1 MGRPRSHV
9 AADPASPRLRPL
21 RSLGQHFLVDRGIV
35 RRIVAAAGI
44 APGDTVLEIGPGR
57 GFLTDGLLEAGAR
70 VVAVEMDRG
79 LHAAL
84 AERLRDEA
92 RLTLH
97 HGDALRFD
105 LSGMAAPYKVVANLP
120 YQVTTPLLF
129 RLLEADPAP
138 ATAVLMVQREVAD
151 RILAAPGT
159 KEYGVLTVGVRARAA
174 CEACFAVPPGAFRPP
189 PKVRSMVVRIT
200 PRAAPVVAPREMAA
214 FMAVV
219 RAALGR
225 RRKTLRNA
233 LATLDLPAA
242 QMEAAL
248 AAAGIDPGA
257 RGETLDL
264 DAFLRLYRALAA

>member
-1 MGRPRSHV
+1 
-9 AADPASPRLRPL
+9 
-21 RSLGQHFLVDRGIV
+21 VDRGIV
-35 RRIVAAAGI
+35 RRIVAAAGV

-79 LHAAL
+79 LHGAL
-84 AERLRDEA
+84 AERLKDEA
-92 RLTLH
+92 RLTLR

-105 LSGMAAPYKVVANLP
+105 LSTVPAPYKVVANLP

-129 RLLEADPAP
+129 RLLEARPAP
-138 ATAVLMVQREVAD
+138 AVAVLMVQREVAD
-151 RILAAPGT
+151 RLLAAPGT
-159 KEYGVLTVGVRARAA
+159 KEYGVLTLGVRARAL

-189 PKVRSMVVRIT
+189 PKVRSTVVRIT
-200 PRAAPVVAPREMAA
+200 PRASPMLPETEMAA

-233 LATLDLPAA
+233 LATLDLPPERGA
-242 QMEAAL
+242 AAL

-257 RGETLDL
+257 RGETLDPA
-264 DAFLRLYRALAA
+264 AFLRLHRALAA

>member
-1 MGRPRSHV
+1 M
-9 AADPASPRLRPL
+9 AADPPSPRLRPL

-35 RRIVAAAGI
+35 RRIVAAAGV

-57 GFLTDGLLEAGAR
+57 GILTEGLLEAGAR

-84 AERLRDEA
+84 AERFRDEP

-105 LSGMAAPYKVVANLP
+105 LAAVPAPYMVVANLP

-129 RLLEADPAP
+129 RLIEAPRAP
-138 ATAVLMVQREVAD
+138 AVVVVMVQREVAD
-151 RILAAPGT
+151 RLLAAPGT
-159 KEYGVLTVGVRARAA
+159 KEYGVLTVGVRARAR

-189 PKVRSMVVRIT
+189 PRVRSTVLRLT
-200 PRAAPVVAPREMAA
+200 PLASPAVPEDEMAA

-233 LATLDLPAA
+233 LATLDLAPARIA
-242 QMEAAL
+242 AAL

-264 DAFLRLYRALAA
+264 SAFRRLHAALEAAR

>member
-1 MGRPRSHV
+1 MQ
-9 AADPASPRLRPL
+9 ASPPLRPL

-35 RRIVAAAGI
+35 RRIVDAAGVV
-44 APGDTVLEIGPGR
+44 PGETVLEIGPGR
-57 GFLTDGLLEAGAR
+57 GILTEGLLAAGAR

-84 AERLRDEA
+84 AERLGGEE

-97 HGDALRFD
+97 HADALRFD
-105 LSGMAAPYKVVANLP
+105 LRVVPAPYKVVANLP

-129 RLLEADPAP
+129 RLLEAHAAP
-138 ATAVLMVQREVAD
+138 SMAVLMVQREVAD
-151 RILAAPGT
+151 RLVAEPGT
-159 KEYGVLTVGVRARAA
+159 KEYGVLTVAVRAWAECA
-174 CEACFAVPPGAFRPP
+174 MCFPVPPGAFRPP

-200 PRAAPVVAPREMAA
+200 PRARPLLPEAEMAG

-225 RRKTLRNA
+225 RRKTLKNA
-233 LATLDLPAA
+233 LAALGRPAPRVA
-242 QMEAAL
+242 AAL
-248 AAAGIDPGA
+248 AAAGIDPGV

-264 DAFLRLYRALAA
+264 DAFLRLYRALAD